1 MRNGEGRDQFP
12 SNEFNPLVT
21 KSVELPHNMFM
32 LKNSSNENISNHST
46 VCVEA
51 QDPGYLLQQRLELVE
66 DLWKT
71 VLKSE
76 CPPNQTER
84 LLRLKQLSDPGKS
97 NQENSSQAIVQLI
110 TEMDLAEAISAARA
124 FSLYFQLVNILEQR
138 IEEDSYLESIEKGK
152 KDNSNNNID
161 PFAPALA
168 TQTAPVTFT
177 QLFERLRRL
186 NVPPAQLDALMR
198 EMDIRLVF
206 TAHPTEIVRHTVRH
220 KQRRVATLLQ
230 HLQSNSLIS
239 EAEKEIFRL
248 QLEEE
253 IRLWW
258 RTDELHQFKPTVLD
272 AVSYTHLTLPTM
284 S

>member
-1 MRNGEGRDQFP
+1 M
-12 SNEFNPLVT
+12 T

-32 LKNSSNENISNHST
+32 LKNSSKENTSNHST
-46 VCVEA
+46 ECVED

-66 DLWKT
+66 DLWQT

-76 CPPNQTER
+76 CPPDQTER

-97 NQENSSQAIVQLI
+97 NKDNSSQAIVQLI

-138 IEEDSYLESIEKGK
+138 IEEDSYLESMKKGK
-152 KDNSNNNID
+152 LDNVNYKID

-168 TQTAPVTFT
+168 SQTAPATFR

-198 EMDIRLVF
+198 EM
-206 TAHPTEIVRHTVRH
+206 
-220 KQRRVATLLQ
+220 
-230 HLQSNSLIS
+230 
-239 EAEKEIFRL
+239 
-248 QLEEE
+248 
-253 IRLWW
+253 
-258 RTDELHQFKPTVLD
+258 
-272 AVSYTHLTLPTM
+272 AVSYTHLTLPTKRIV
-284 S
+284 

>member
-1 MRNGEGRDQFP
+1 
-12 SNEFNPLVT
+12 
-21 KSVELPHNMFM
+21 M
-32 LKNSSNENISNHST
+32 LKKLPNENIANHST
-46 VCVEA
+46 GSVED

-66 DLWKT
+66 DLWQT

-76 CPPNQTER
+76 CPPDQTER
-84 LLRLKQLSDPGKS
+84 LLRLKQLSDPSKT
-97 NQENSSQAIVQLI
+97 NQDNSSHAIVQLI

-138 IEEDSYLESIEKGK
+138 IEEDSYLDSMKRGK
-152 KDNSNNNID
+152 LEHSSDKVD

-168 TQTAPVTFT
+168 SQTAPATFR

-230 HLQSNSLIS
+230 QLQSNSS
-239 EAEKEIFRL
+239 SSDSEKEIFRL

-258 RTDELHQFKPTVLD
+258 RTDELHQFKPAVLD
-272 AVSYTHLTLPTM
+272 EVD
-284 S
+284 